1 MATHNAIS
9 IDPASEF
16 GVKLEQLAAAI
27 NVLSVAHE
35 SENLTSF
42 NMTVF
47 LHNLSDQ
54 ADALKDAYM
63 ELQSTGS

>member
-1 MATHNAIS
+1 MGFVERLH
-9 IDPASEF
+9 
-16 GVKLEQLAAAI
+16 
-27 NVLSVAHE
+27 
-35 SENLTSF
+35 
-42 NMTVF
+42 MTVF